1 MFSPAGRQII
11 MRPGSNT
18 FEKQGALL
26 RPGSVRIRKT
36 MDFGRKKLRLGDV
49 LVNSKA
55 ISNTQLLQALDL
67 QKGSGK
73 KLGEVLV
80 EEGIVTEEQI
90 AMALSTQL
98 HIELID
104 LTTIAVS
111 QDILDLI
118 PVNVLKKNKVFP
130 IEYAQ
135 DSMNVLRVAMA
146 DPMDMYAQDDISI
159 ITNCQVEP
167 AVTTTRNIM
176 LAIDKYYGQDEVTT
190 ALEAYAKEKNL
201 NVEEVDAAEDDINSS
216 PIVMLVKEMIDKAVR
231 QRASDIH
238 IEPTERKVRVR
249 YRIDGALYEKAKY
262 DINVLSA
269 MVARIKIIGG
279 RDISEK
285 RKPQDGRIT
294 QVVDRMEYDIRVSI
308 LPTVYGEKVVM
319 RLTSKTGL
327 TKEKSQLG
335 LKPREMEQFD
345 YILRNPHGILLVTGP
360 TGSGKSTTLYTAL
373 SELNTE
379 DVNIITVEDP
389 VEANIDGINQVQVNP
404 KAELTFASALRS
416 ILRQDPDII
425 MIGEI
430 RDQETASIAVQA
442 SITGHL
448 VVSTLH
454 TNSSCSTI
462 TRLEDMG
469 IESYLIADSVIGVIA
484 QRLVRRLCKD
494 CKKPRMATADEK
506 ELMGCNMDEDVMIYD
521 ACGCSKCDNTG
532 YKGRIGVYEIMKMSP
547 RLKTII
553 SKRQGVDAI
562 KEQALQEG
570 MYTLRMSATE
580 YVLDGT
586 TSFEEMVKVSFD
598 S

>member
-1 MFSPAGRQII
+1 
-11 MRPGSNT
+11 
-18 FEKQGALL
+18 
-26 RPGSVRIRKT
+26 
-36 MDFGRKKLRLGDV
+36 MDFNRKKLRLGDV

-80 EEGIVTEEQI
+80 DEGIVTEEQI

-118 PVNVLKKNKVFP
+118 PVNVLKKNKIFP

-201 NVEEVDAAEDDINSS
+201 TVEEVDAAEEDINSS

-249 YRIDGALYEKAKY
+249 YRIDGALYERAKY
-262 DINVLSA
+262 DINVLNA

-279 RDISEK
+279 MDISEK

-294 QVVDRMEYDIRVSI
+294 QVVDRMEYDIRVSV

-335 LKPREMEQFD
+335 LKPRELEQFD
-345 YILRNPHGILLVTGP
+345 YIISNPHGILLVTGP

-373 SELNTE
+373 SELNKE

-404 KAELTFASALRS
+404 KADLTFATALRS

-454 TNSSCSTI
+454 TNSSASTI

-484 QRLVRRLCKD
+484 QRLVRRLCKE
-494 CKKPRMATADEK
+494 CKRPVLANADQK
-506 ELMGCNMDEDVMIYD
+506 ELMGCNMDEDVTIYEP
-521 ACGCSKCDNTG
+521 CGCSKCDNTG

-547 RLKTII
+547 KLKTII
-553 SKRQGVDAI
+553 SKRQGADAI
-562 KEQALQEG
+562 KEQALKEG

-586 TSFEEMVKVSFD
+586 TSFDEMVKVSFD

>member
-1 MFSPAGRQII
+1 
-11 MRPGSNT
+11 
-18 FEKQGALL
+18 
-26 RPGSVRIRKT
+26 
-36 MDFGRKKLRLGDV
+36 MDFGKKKMRLGDV
-49 LVNSKA
+49 LINSGM
-55 ISNTQLLQALDL
+55 ITEDQLQEALAA

-80 EEGIVTEEQI
+80 ERNVVNEEDI
-90 AMALSTQL
+90 AKALSSQL
-98 HIELID
+98 GLEM
-104 LTTIAVS
+104 V
-111 QDILDLI
+111 DLI
-118 PVNVLKKNKVFP
+118 NISIPEEIIGMVPVNVLRKNKIFP
-130 IEYAQ
+130 FEYAENN
-135 DSMNVLRVAMA
+135 MNVLRVAMA
-146 DPMDMYAQDDISI
+146 DPMDMYAQDDVAI
-159 ITNCQVEP
+159 ITNCMIEP

-176 LAIDKYYGQDEVTT
+176 MAIDKYFGQDEVDA
-190 ALEAYAKEKNL
+190 ALDKYAKERNL
-201 NVEEVDAAEDDINSS
+201 TTEEIDESEADVNSS

-238 IEPTERKVRVR
+238 IEALERKVRIR
-249 YRIDGALYEKAKY
+249 YRIDGALYERAKY
-262 DINVLSA
+262 DIGVLPA
-269 MVARIKIIGG
+269 IVARIKIIGG
-279 RDISEK
+279 MDIAEK

-294 QVVDRMEYDIRVSI
+294 QIVDRMEYDIRVSV

-327 TKEKSQLG
+327 SREKSQLG
-335 LKPREMEQFD
+335 LKPRELKQFD
-345 YILRNPHGILLVTGP
+345 YILNHPNGIMLVTGP

-373 SELNTE
+373 SELNQE

-389 VEANIDGINQVQVNP
+389 VEANIDGINQVQVNN

-454 TNSSCSTI
+454 TNSSASTI

-484 QRLVRRLCKD
+484 QRLVRRLCPE
-494 CKKPRMATADEK
+494 CKRECIATEEEMK
-506 ELMGCNMDEDVMIYD
+506 FMEMEGQEPLKMYRPKGCP
-521 ACGCSKCDNTG
+521 KCDNTG
-532 YKGRIGVYEIMKMSP
+532 YRGRIGVYEIMTVTP
-547 RLKTII
+547 ALKRII
-553 SKRQGVDAI
+553 SNRGGAEKI
-562 KEQALQEG
+562 KEVALQEG
-570 MYTLRMSATE
+570 MYTLHMSAIE
-580 YVLDGT
+580 YVKEGI
-586 TSFEEMVKVSFD
+586 TSFEEMVRVSFD

>member
-1 MFSPAGRQII
+1 MIIRSFATAGKC
-11 MRPGSNT
+11 
-18 FEKQGALL
+18 E
-26 RPGSVRIRKT
+26 VRKR
-36 MDFGRKKLRLGDV
+36 MDISRKKLRLGDV
-49 LVNSKA
+49 LVDSKA
-55 ISNTQLLQALDL
+55 ITNTQLLQALDL

-80 EEGIVTEEQI
+80 DEGIVTEEQI

-111 QDILDLI
+111 HYILDLI
-118 PVNVLKKNKVFP
+118 PVNVLKKNKIFP

-201 NVEEVDAAEDDINSS
+201 NVEEVDAAEEDINNS

-262 DINVLSA
+262 DINVLNA

-279 RDISEK
+279 MDISEK

-294 QVVDRMEYDIRVSI
+294 QVVDRMEYDIRVSV

-319 RLTSKTGL
+319 RLTSKSGL
-327 TKEKSQLG
+327 NKEKSQLG

-345 YILRNPHGILLVTGP
+345 YILKNPHGILLVTGP

-389 VEANIDGINQVQVNP
+389 VEANIDGINLVQVNP

-454 TNSSCSTI
+454 TNSSASTI

-469 IESYLIADSVIGVIA
+469 IESYLIADSVVGVIA
-484 QRLVRRLCKD
+484 QRLVRRLCKE
-494 CKKPRMATADEK
+494 CKKPRLATADEK
-506 ELMGCNMDEDVMIYD
+506 EIMNCNMDEDVTIYQP
-521 ACGCSKCDNTG
+521 CGCSKCDNTG
-532 YKGRIGVYEIMKMSP
+532 YKGRIGVYEIMRITP
-547 RLKTII
+547 TLKTII
-553 SKRQGVDAI
+553 SKRLGADAI